1 MNLSEKTL
9 QTLLENKPPSAEEH
23 PFYSLHQGDPGYLT
37 APAMAQLYISAAL
50 LITALR
56 FLMDQLWI
64 KNNKDNDSRV
74 STSFSDLISPFFSDE
89 LAPLLFLKPFIISSS
104 DAQMEDILQ
113 DTIGIE
119 DRVLSL
125 MLERTGEDQRA
136 FMVQSLKE
144 MLQHFIHEENEQTDR
159 SRLLGHKGLLL
170 YRTFDNLDRIFAL
183 DYRLDTDMVVDHSTK
198 ESLYQQSGVE
208 VQSGYSTILLALH
221 TIHAGQGSTLID
233 LGSGYGRVGLVCAL
247 LRPDI
252 DVTGYEYV
260 PHRVDVA
267 NQASENLG
275 LQEHLRFK
283 AQDLSSPSFTIPDA
297 DVYYLYDP
305 FTEETYRSVLKQILA
320 VSRRRQ
326 ITVVTKGAAG
336 NWLMEISEEHKWP
349 EPVCI
354 DYGNLCIFRS
364 KAWLS

>member
-1 MNLSEKTL
+1 MNVSEKTL
-9 QTLLENKPPSAEEH
+9 QDLLENKPASAEE
-23 PFYSLHQGDPGYLT
+23 PRFYSLKEGDQGYLT
-37 APAMAQLYISAAL
+37 PSAMAHLYISAAL

-56 FLMDQLWI
+56 FIMDQLWI
-64 KNNKDNDSRV
+64 KNQKDNDSLL
-74 STSFSDLISPFFSDE
+74 STSFREFITPFFSDE
-89 LAPLLFLKPFIISSS
+89 LAPVLFLKQFITQSG
-104 DAQMEDILQ
+104 DAQMEVILQ
-113 DTIGIE
+113 DTIAIE

-125 MLERTGEDQRA
+125 MLERSGNDQRA
-136 FMVQSLKE
+136 FMVQSLQE
-144 MLQHFIHEENEQTDR
+144 MTRHFIHEEKEQTDR

-170 YRTFDNLDRIFAL
+170 YRTFDNLDRVFAL
-183 DYRLDTDMVVDHSTK
+183 NYQLDTDMAVDYSIK
-198 ESLYQQSGVE
+198 ESLYQQSGLE

-221 TIHAGQGSTLID
+221 NIHAGPGSSLID

-267 NQASENLG
+267 NHASEKLG
-275 LQEHLRFK
+275 LQEHLHFQT
-283 AQDLSSPSFTIPDA
+283 QDLSSASFAIPDA

-305 FTEETYRSVLKQILA
+305 FTEDTYRSVLKQILA

-336 NWLMEISEEHKWP
+336 NRFTEISEEHNWP
-349 EPVCI
+349 EPLRI

-364 KAWLS
+364 QSLR